1 MFSPFGRRN
10 CYHFKH
16 IIASLII
23 LHRSKILLFKEKRND
38 IIIIL
43 FSYIYTYLAFG
54 GFQCDKMDMA
64 QWKCSNLDSISV
76 KLHILETDD
85 LGAKRKCTK
94 EYRDKENSI
103 SSNAPLN
110 TLIEAGKNKAF
121 CRARS
126 VCSIMTRDLSQ
137 ISGWNSRHRQWGR
150 ISLAGKQRRFIR
162 PLLNLCV

>member
-23 LHRSKILLFKEKRND
+23 LHGSKILLFEEKRND

-43 FSYIYTYLAFG
+43 LSYIYWPTYLAFG
-54 GFQCDKMDMA
+54 RFQCDKMDMA

-94 EYRDKENSI
+94 EYRDTENSI
-103 SSNAPLN
+103 SSNALLN
-110 TLIEAGKNKAF
+110 TLIEAGENKA
-121 CRARS
+121 C
-126 VCSIMTRDLSQ
+126 
-137 ISGWNSRHRQWGR
+137 
-150 ISLAGKQRRFIR
+150 AGPDPCV
-162 PLLNLCV
+162 PL